1 MKLGSSL
8 IQFSIKK
15 PKLVIAIMVLATLI
29 LGAMISMVRVD
40 TDPENMLSE
49 HEAVRI
55 FHNQVKKEFSLHDVV
70 VLGVVNETHPDG
82 VFNPTTLQRVQELT
96 EFSQKMIDPKNPAKR
111 VVSRDVIAP
120 GNVDTIE
127 QAGLGRVSFKWLMRK
142 APTTRAE
149 ALKIRDSAM
158 SNPLYKGTLVSEDG
172 KAMGIYLPIT
182 SKDFAYQVR
191 DRLLE
196 KIESF
201 DDANGDHYYITGLPV
216 AEDTFGVEMFVQM
229 AISAPL
235 AMFAIFLLML
245 FFFRKISLIISPMII
260 AVMTVICTM
269 GLLIGT
275 GNTLHIMSSMIP
287 IFLMPIAVVD
297 SIHILSEFFDFYQ
310 KIKDRRKTLERVMDH
325 LFMPMLYTSLTS
337 SAGFASLALTPIP
350 PVQVFGLF
358 VACGIM
364 LAWLLTILFIPAYVM
379 LMKEEGLAG
388 FGVVAQSSKDGTSG
402 SFLSRHLP
410 LLGNFTYRRA
420 KMIVILTMAIL
431 MGAVYGISKIQ
442 INDNP
447 VKWFKKSHP
456 IRVADRVLNKHFGGT
471 YEAYLVLE
479 GAEHDLSLAELA
491 ARTKD
496 ELTGIMAG
504 QTPGAKLFETEALID
519 RAADN
524 STTVN
529 EFMSLLV
536 EFWEAK
542 MDTADDDSYDFWADG
557 LDIIDQIR
565 NRDQLFK
572 QPEVLR
578 YVAKLQSNLIKSGV
592 VGKSNSITD
601 VVKKVY
607 QELFEADAAYYRV
620 PDTSN
625 AVAQTLISFQNSHKP
640 DDLWH
645 LITPDYKKANIWVQ
659 LKNGDN
665 KDMEEVIMAVDQFI
679 IDNPPPVPMKY
690 QWAGLTYLNV
700 MWQNKMVSGML
711 KSFLSSFAVV
721 FVMMAFLFRS
731 PLWGLLAMVPL
742 SVTIATIYGI
752 IGLAGKDYDMPVAVL
767 SSLTLGLAVD
777 FAIHFLERSRMA
789 FKRAGSW
796 KEGIKEMFEEPA
808 RAISRNVIVIAV
820 GFTPLLAAPLVPYQ
834 TVGIFLASIMAI
846 SGIATMLIL
855 PALIQIFEKWLFKF
869 EFPAASSA
877 G

>member
-127 QAGLGRVSFKWLMRK
+127 QAGLGRVRFKWLMRK

-447 VKWFKKSHP
+447 VKWFKKNHP

-479 GAEHDLSLAELA
+479 GAEHDMSPAELA
-491 ARTKD
+491 ARAHD
-496 ELTGIMAG
+496 ELTGIMADK
-504 QTPGAKLFETEALID
+504 TPGVKLSEAEVLID
-519 RAADN
+519 QAADG

-536 EFWEAK
+536 ELWEAK

-572 QPEVLR
+572 QPKVLR
-578 YVAKLQSNLIKSGV
+578 YVAKLQSHLQKSGV

-620 PDTSN
+620 PDTTN

-665 KDMEEVIMAVDQFI
+665 KDMEEVIMAVDRFMA
-679 IDNPPPVPMKY
+679 DNPPPVPMKH

-742 SVTIATIYGI
+742 SVTIAAIYGI

-808 RAISRNVIVIAV
+808 RAISRNIVVIAV

-855 PALIQIFEKWLFKF
+855 PALIQILEKPLFKV
-869 EFPAASSA
+869 S
-877 G
+877 